1 MKITDKHVFF
11 WNGIYSQWHKSP
23 MTIDEI
29 EYSSCEQYMMHQKA
43 LLFGDSEIAEL
54 IMNESNPKEQKKYGR
69 MIKGFDKATW
79 DKNCLA
85 IVYEGN
91 LAKFTQNAELREQ
104 MISTENRIF
113 VEASPFD
120 TVWGIGLAEDAEGID
135 NPSYWQGLNLL
146 GQALTLVKT
155 KLLTDAKPNE
165 NDARISI

>member
-11 WNGIYSQWHKSP
+11 WNGIYSQWHKSL
-23 MTIDEI
+23 MTIDKI
-29 EYSSCEQYMMHQKA
+29 VYNSCEPDM
-43 LLFGDSEIAEL
+43 IAEL

-91 LAKFTQNAELREQ
+91 LAKFTQNVELREQ
-104 MISTENRIF
+104 MISTGNRIF

-120 TVWGIGLAEDAEGID
+120 TIWGIGLGEDAEGID

>member
-1 MKITDKHVFF
+1 MNEYKFF
-11 WNGIYSQWHKSP
+11 YNGIFSQWYKSLFEVDA
-23 MTIDEI
+23 IQ
-29 EYSSCEQYMMHQKA
+29 YSCAEQYMMHQKA

-91 LAKFTQNAELREQ
+91 LAKFTQNVELREQ
-104 MISTENRIF
+104 MISTGNRIF

-120 TVWGIGLAEDAEGID
+120 TIWGIGLGEDAEGID

>member
-1 MKITDKHVFF
+1 MKITNKHVFF
-11 WNGIYSQWHKSP
+11 WNGIYSQWHKAL
-23 MTIDEI
+23 MTIDKI

-43 LLFGDSEIAEL
+43 LLFGDSEIAGL

-69 MIKGFDKATW
+69 MIKGFDKTTW

-104 MISTENRIF
+104 MVSTENRIF

-120 TVWGIGLAEDAEGID
+120 TIWGIGLSEDAEGID

-155 KLLTDAKPNE
+155 KLLSDSKPNE
-165 NDARISI
+165 NDTRISI

>member
-69 MIKGFDKATW
+69 MIKGFDKAAW

-120 TVWGIGLAEDAEGID
+120 TVWGIGLGEDAEGID